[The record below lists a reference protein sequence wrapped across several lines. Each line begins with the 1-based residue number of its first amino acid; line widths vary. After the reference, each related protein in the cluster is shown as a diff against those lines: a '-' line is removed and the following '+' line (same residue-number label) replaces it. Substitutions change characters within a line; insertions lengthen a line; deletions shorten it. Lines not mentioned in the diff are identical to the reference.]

1 MVVWI
6 VDAANFACCTVYC
19 MVSISFIILR
29 KKEPNMERPYKIKN
43 YKITG
48 LIACIMS
55 GLMAL
60 MYIIP
65 GTSYTLVWQEWVV
78 VGGWA
83 VIGMIFAICSRHRYR
98 ELFASKIGN

>member
-1 MVVWI
+1 MIVWI
-6 VDAANFACCTVYC
+6 VDAANFTCCTVYC
-19 MVSISFIILR
+19 MVSIAFLVLR
-29 KKEPNMERPYKIKN
+29 KKEPNMEGPYKIKN

-55 GLMAL
+55 GLMAR

-65 GTSYTLVWQEWVV
+65 GTSYILVCRGWVV
-78 VGGWA
+78 VGGWT
-83 VIGMIFAICSRHRYR
+83 VIDMIFAICSRHRYR